1 MDRIPPMAMAMP
13 EDLVSL
19 VYFSHA
25 KRAYDDEALLALLQL
40 SRSNNAKT
48 VITGMLLYHDG
59 NFVQALEGP
68 RQAVED
74 LFARIHHDPAHE
86 GIIATRI
93 TPIRQRQFAE
103 WSMGFLPGAAVPEA
117 TRSLVTEALR
127 APAKSTALDT
137 IATSMLKAFSA
148 GLPRVR

>member
-1 MDRIPPMAMAMP
+1 MTMT

-25 KRAYDDEALLALLQL
+25 KRAYDDEALLALLEL
-40 SRSNNAKT
+40 CRVNNAKAG
-48 VITGMLLYHDG
+48 ISGMLLYHDG

-68 RQAVED
+68 RRAIED
-74 LFARIHHDPAHE
+74 LFQRIHHDPAHE
-86 GIIATRI
+86 GIIATAI
-93 TPIRQRQFAE
+93 TPIKQRQFAD
-103 WSMGFLPGAAVPEA
+103 WNMGFLPGASVPEA
-117 TRSLVTEALR
+117 TRRLVTDALR
-127 APAKSTALDT
+127 APAGSTALDT

>member
-1 MDRIPPMAMAMP
+1 MP

-25 KRAYDDEALLALLQL
+25 KRAYDDEALLALLRL
-40 SRSNNAKT
+40 CRDNNAKAG
-48 VITGMLLYHDG
+48 ITGVLLYHDG

-68 RQAVED
+68 RQAVEN

-86 GIIATRI
+86 GIIATAI
-93 TPIRQRQFAE
+93 TPIGHRQFAD
-103 WSMGFLPGAAVPEA
+103 WNMGFLPGTAIPEA
-117 TRSLVTEALR
+117 TRRLVIEALR
-127 APAKSTALDT
+127 APAGSTASDT
-137 IATSMLKAFSA
+137 IATSMLKAFSV